1 MANQAAS
8 EAATARKE
16 AARALAAAS
25 EQIMLALRESQP
37 QVEALG
43 EALGQLAAALTQPG
57 GLANTD
63 VTELRADL
71 RRAVTRLQ
79 FYDRMT
85 QHLGHVQDYLSRSAQ
100 QIGSPEPSAANWDK
114 VHQQLADRLL
124 SDTQRFHLGKNFF
137 EGKLASGDTQ
147 ERKSR
152 GPAVPSDT
160 DLF

>member
-1 MANQAAS
+1 V
-8 EAATARKE
+8 
-16 AARALAAAS
+16 LAAAS

-43 EALGQLAAALTQPG
+43 EALGQLAAALAQRG
-57 GLANTD
+57 GPAAGD
-63 VTELRADL
+63 VATLGSDL
-71 RRAVTRLQ
+71 RHAVTRLQ

-85 QHLGHVQDYLSRSAQ
+85 QHLTHVQDYLSRSAL
-100 QIGSPEPSAANWDK
+100 QIDHPSPPAGGWDS

-124 SDTQRFHLGKNFF
+124 TETQRFHLGKNFL
-137 EGKLASGDTQ
+137 EEQAASAEAR

-152 GPAVPSDT
+152 GPAAPGDI

>member
-1 MANQAAS
+1 VTQHPS
-8 EAATARKE
+8 EAAIARKE
-16 AARALAAAS
+16 AARALSAAS

-43 EALGQLAAALTQPG
+43 EALGQLAEALARQG
-57 GLANTD
+57 GTTGVD
-63 VTELRADL
+63 DGTLRSDL

-85 QHLGHVQDYLSRSAQ
+85 QHLTHVQDYLSRSAL
-100 QIGSPEPSAANWDK
+100 QIGHPSPPDGGWDS

-124 SDTQRFHLGKNFF
+124 TDTQRFHLGKNFLEEQAAAA
-137 EGKLASGDTQ
+137 EGRD
-147 ERKSR
+147 RKSR
-152 GPAVPSDT
+152 GPAAPGDI